1 MLCYTTLNL
10 ALCLTQM
17 QMHLKL
23 MLTAEVV
30 AVLELLAANSING
43 MRTKVKHDALAK
55 VLLELLQI
63 HHATLPI

>member
-10 ALCLTQM
+10 ALSLTQM

-30 AVLELLAANSING
+30 AVLELLTANGINS

-63 HHATLPI
+63 HHATLSI